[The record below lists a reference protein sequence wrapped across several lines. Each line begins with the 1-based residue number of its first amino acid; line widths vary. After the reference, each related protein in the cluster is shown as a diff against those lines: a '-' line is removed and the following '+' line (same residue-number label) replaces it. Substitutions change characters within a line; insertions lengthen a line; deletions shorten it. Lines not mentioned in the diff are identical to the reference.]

1 MQHKMCVGDDK
12 PFLNECMKRDT
23 KRKRAK
29 PATVT
34 CMAKRKQ
41 QDLEK
46 EIIDNT
52 DFEDD
57 DFAIFEVPALPLPL
71 TSVQQQIPQQ
81 PSRLSTP
88 VQLPVSQPVAYSTA
102 ASCYSPTVA
111 NSSTV

>member
-34 CMAKRKQ
+34 CTAKRKL

-57 DFAIFEVPALPLPL
+57 VMTLQCLRC
-71 TSVQQQIPQQ
+71 Q
-81 PSRLSTP
+81 PFH
-88 VQLPVSQPVAYSTA
+88 
-102 ASCYSPTVA
+102 CH
-111 NSSTV
+111 